1 MKTPYEVVLYD
12 SGKRIKV
19 MGSFRTYSE
28 ALGVYKEVLKSNKT
42 YFPKVYNW
50 LGIERDYELALTG
63 PESSKSIEHFRDDK
77 GALVKVKTGGEFVI
91 KKISPYSIEEKFK
104 HKNTNK
110 IYEFK
115 TLVKDFLIGDTTKVI
130 ISINNKLV
138 IEYFENEGIDV
149 FILKNSNDS
158 QRLNETIRSFSL
170 SNNLNNFIFF
180 NEPTKDT
187 IKRIYD
193 SLELNY
199 GISRRWMSKVSTR

>member
-19 MGSFRTYSE
+19 IGSFRTYSE
-28 ALGVYKEVLKSNKT
+28 SLAVYKDTLKANKSF
-42 YFPKVYNW
+42 FPKEYNW
-50 LGIERDYELALTG
+50 LGVERDYELALLG
-63 PESSKSIEHFRDDK
+63 PENSKSIEYFRDDK
-77 GALVKVKTGGEFVI
+77 GALVKVKTGGNFVI
-91 KKISPYSIEEKFK
+91 KKIAPYSIEERFK
-104 HKNTNK
+104 HKNSGK
-110 IYEFK
+110 KYEFK
-115 TLVKDFLIGDTTKVI
+115 SLVKDFLIGNTTKVV

-138 IEYFENEGIDV
+138 IEYFENEVIDV

-170 SNNLNNFIFF
+170 SNDMGNFIFF
-180 NEPTKDT
+180 KDPTRDT